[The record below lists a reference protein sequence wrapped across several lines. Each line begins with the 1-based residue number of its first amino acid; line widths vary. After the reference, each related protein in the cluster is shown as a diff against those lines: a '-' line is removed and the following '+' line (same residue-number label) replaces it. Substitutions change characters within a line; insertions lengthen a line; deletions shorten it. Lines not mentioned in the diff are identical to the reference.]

1 MESSAPQS
9 SSFSPALAVVTAPPA
24 ASVAATS
31 TASGT
36 PMIVGGPQPA
46 GYVLAGHNQ
55 GMSLWVQDCLMA
67 ASIMHAHAEDAGS
80 VADGSRATSSAP

>member
-1 MESSAPQS
+1 M
-9 SSFSPALAVVTAPPA
+9 VTEPPA

-31 TASGT
+31 TASGP

-55 GMSLWVQDCLMA
+55 GMPLWVQDSLLV
-67 ASIMHAHAEDAGS
+67 ASIMHDVDSGP
-80 VADGSRATSSAP
+80 VADGSRAAPPAP